1 MGRGISRRAR
11 FRHPDFPLRQT
22 HEGANPAPAGQG
34 RENAAQAAKNLLLD
48 IVHPDDKAAFTASM
62 EEYPG
67 IASTFASSI
76 IKGVGIS
83 AELGN

>member
-1 MGRGISRRAR
+1 MK
-11 FRHPDFPLRQT
+11 
-22 HEGANPAPAGQG
+22 
-34 RENAAQAAKNLLLD
+34 NAAQAAKNLLLD